1 MKLSLG
7 LMNSLAVKMYGE
19 MKVLLHAFLT
29 LAVVGGEWL
38 ASCPGHFTPKE
49 GLQCP
54 FCRGLDGF
62 QSQSSHRGEEKNLL
76 IVPGMEV

>member
-7 LMNSLAVKMYGE
+7 LINSLVVKMFRE
-19 MKVLLHAFLT
+19 MKVLFHAFLT

-38 ASCPGHFTPKE
+38 ASYPGHFTPKE
-49 GLQCP
+49 GPQCQ

-62 QSQSSHRGEEKNLL
+62 QSRSGHRGEEKNLL